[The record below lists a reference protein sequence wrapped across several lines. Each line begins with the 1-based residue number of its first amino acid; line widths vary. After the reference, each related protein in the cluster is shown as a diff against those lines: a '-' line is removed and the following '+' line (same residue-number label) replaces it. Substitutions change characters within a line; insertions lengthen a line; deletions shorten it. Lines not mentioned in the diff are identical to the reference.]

1 MTTIRIP
8 VTPEQA
14 RTARSGYID
23 LSRDQAATVRSLLG
37 LASRTYTR
45 KCECGECERCRHREY
60 MRRKRAENEP
70 ITAR

>member
-23 LSRDQAATVRSLLG
+23 LSRDQAATVRGALNN
-37 LASRTYTR
+37 AARTYSTACDCG
-45 KCECGECERCRHREY
+45 KCKRCRHREY
-60 MRRKRAENEP
+60 MRRKRAE
-70 ITAR
+70 AG